1 MNKFKLFPLALAAI
15 AFSACTSEEV
25 AENNPTTGEGTTSYV
40 AVNINSVGTSGSR
53 ADGDYANGSANE
65 NKIKAVRFYFF
76 TANGDAY
83 KMTNGQSYVEKND
96 VTGTGKNDP
105 NVEKITDAMLVIE
118 GATKTAP
125 HSMIAVVN
133 PATIEEGVLKAKMTK
148 TEVEAAVA
156 GQNFNAQGADANGF
170 VMTSSV
176 YADAGKK
183 VWVADIAGHV
193 ATDKTTA
200 ERNPVDIYVE
210 RVAAKLT
217 STATVAKE
225 SGKFLV
231 GETTNGKNVY
241 AVIKGWGLAKE
252 TTDAYLIK
260 KIDATWTDN
269 DLGITQW
276 NHPAY
281 FRCYWETSRSEMSQ
295 GKSYNAY
302 TSQIGDVY
310 YTNPNTSANTNPQY
324 VATVELQYEDG
335 TKAEICKY
343 KGVEYLSEEAVK
355 KAILAENKDYK
366 KHTTTATGT
375 EITGLTVNDIH
386 FVVTGYQVKAQLKEG
401 VTVYKGEVEATNE
414 CNTNMGKSLAEIRK
428 EGRAYYYT
436 DVAHL
441 GTAKGI
447 VRNHYYQIDVNSIK
461 GFGTPV
467 YDPDS
472 EFVPVVPED
481 TQTYLA
487 ARINVIS
494 WKIVKQTVDLGK

>member
-25 AENNPTTGEGTTSYV
+25 AENNPTTGEGTRSYV
-40 AVNINSVGTSGSR
+40 AVNINNVGTSGSR
-53 ADGDYANGSANE
+53 ADAEYADGSANE
-65 NKIKAVRFYFF
+65 NKINAVRFYFF
-76 TANGDAY
+76 TENGDAY
-83 KMTNGQSYVEKND
+83 NMGTTNYVEKENP
-96 VTGTGKNDP
+96 TGDGKFTP

-125 HSMIAVVN
+125 HSMIAIVN
-133 PATIEEGVLKAKMTK
+133 PATIESGVLQAKMTK
-148 TEVEAAVA
+148 AQVEAAVA
-156 GQNFNAQGADANGF
+156 GQNFNAQGADAKDF
-170 VMTSSV
+170 VMSSSV
-176 YADAGKK
+176 YSDGTNK
-183 VWVADIAGHV
+183 VWVADITGHV

-231 GETTNGKNVY
+231 GETTNGKKVY

-252 TTDAYLIK
+252 TTDANLIK
-260 KIDATWTDN
+260 MIDATWTD
-269 DLGITQW
+269 DGLGFTQW

-281 FRCYWETSRSEMSQ
+281 FRCYWETSRSDMSQ

-310 YTNPNTSANTNPQY
+310 YTNPNTSANNKPQY

-386 FVVTGYQVKAQLKEG
+386 FVVTGYQVKAQLNEG
-401 VTVYKGEVEATNE
+401 VTVYKGDVEATAACNE
-414 CNTNMGKSLAEIRK
+414 NMGKSLAEIRSQ
-428 EGRAYYYT
+428 GRAYYFT

-447 VRNHYYQIDVNSIK
+447 VRNHYYQIDVNTIK

-467 YDPDS
+467 YDPTS
-472 EFVPVVPED
+472 EFIPVNPEE

-487 ARINVIS
+487 AKINVIS
-494 WKIVKQTVDLGK
+494 WRIVKQTVDLGK

>member
-1 MNKFKLFPLALAAI
+1 MRKFNLFPLALAAI

-25 AENNPTTGEGTTSYV
+25 AENNSSTGEGTTRYV

-65 NKIKAVRFYFF
+65 NKINAVRFYFF
-76 TANGDAY
+76 TENGEAY
-83 KMTNGQSYVEKND
+83 NMGTTNYVEKENP
-96 VTGTGKNDP
+96 TGEGKLTP

-118 GATKTAP
+118 GETKTAP
-125 HSMIAVVN
+125 HSMIAIVN
-133 PATIEEGVLKAKMTK
+133 PATIEEGVLRSKMTK

-176 YADAGKK
+176 YSNGTNK
-183 VWVADIAGHV
+183 VWVADITGHV

-252 TTDAYLIK
+252 TTDANLIK
-260 KIDATWTDN
+260 QIDATWTDN
-269 DLGITQW
+269 GLGITRW

-281 FRCYWETSRSEMSQ
+281 FRCYWETSSTNLGEN
-295 GKSYNAY
+295 KSYNDY
-302 TSQIGDVY
+302 KSQIGQVY
-310 YTNPNTSANTNPQY
+310 YTNPNTTDNNKPQY

-447 VRNHYYQIDVNSIK
+447 VRNHYYQIDVKTIT

-472 EFVPVVPED
+472 KFVPVVPED

-487 ARINVIS
+487 ARINVLS
-494 WKIVKQTVDLGK
+494 WRIVKQTVDLGK

>member
-53 ADGDYANGSANE
+53 ADGDYVNGSANE
-65 NKIKAVRFYFF
+65 NKINAVRFYFF
-76 TANGDAY
+76 TESGDAY
-83 KMTNGQSYVEKND
+83 NMGATNYVEKENP
-96 VTGTGKNDP
+96 TGDGKFTP

-118 GATKTAP
+118 GETKTAP
-125 HSMIAVVN
+125 HSMIAIVN
-133 PATIEEGVLKAKMTK
+133 PATIESGVLQAKMSK
-148 TEVEAAVA
+148 AEVEAAVA
-156 GQNFNAQGADANGF
+156 EQNFNAQGADAKDF
-170 VMTSSV
+170 VMSSSV
-176 YADAGKK
+176 YSDGTNK
-183 VWVADIAGHV
+183 VWVADITGHV

-231 GETTNGKNVY
+231 GETTNGKKVY

-252 TTDAYLIK
+252 TTDANLIK
-260 KIDATWTDN
+260 KIDATWTD
-269 DLGITQW
+269 DGLGFTQW

-281 FRCYWETSRSEMSQ
+281 FRCYWETSRSDMSQ

-310 YTNPNTSANTNPQY
+310 YTNPNTSANNKPQY

-366 KHTTTATGT
+366 KRTTTDAGT
-375 EITGLTVNDIH
+375 ETTGLTVNDIH
-386 FVVTGYQVKAQLKEG
+386 FVVTGYQVKAQLNEG
-401 VTVYKGEVEATNE
+401 VTVYKGEIEATAELNDKLA
-414 CNTNMGKSLAEIRK
+414 GSLAEIRSK
-428 EGRAYYYT
+428 GRAYYYT

-447 VRNHYYQIDVNSIK
+447 VRNHYYQIEVNSIK

-472 EFVPVVPED
+472 EFVPVTPED

-487 ARINVIS
+487 ARINVLS
-494 WKIVKQTVDLGK
+494 WRIVKQTVDLGK

>member
-53 ADGDYANGSANE
+53 ADAEYADGSANE
-65 NKIKAVRFYFF
+65 NKINAVRFYFF
-76 TANGDAY
+76 TENGDAY
-83 KMTNGQSYVEKND
+83 NMGQTNYVEKENP
-96 VTGTGKNDP
+96 TGDGKLTP

-118 GATKTAP
+118 GQTRTAP
-125 HSMIAVVN
+125 HSMIAIVN
-133 PATIEEGVLKAKMTK
+133 PATIGGHVLKAKMSK
-148 TEVEAAVA
+148 TEVEAAIA
-156 GQNFNAQGADANGF
+156 EQNFNAQGADAKDF
-170 VMTSSV
+170 VMSSSV
-176 YADAGKK
+176 YSDGTNK
-183 VWVADIAGHV
+183 VWVADITGHV
-193 ATDKTTA
+193 SDDATA
-200 ERNPVDIYVE
+200 AQRNPVDIYVE

-217 STATVAKE
+217 STATGAKE
-225 SGKFLV
+225 DGRFLV
-231 GETTNGKNVY
+231 GETTSGKSVY

-252 TTDAYLIK
+252 TTEAYLIK
-260 KIDATWTDN
+260 NIDATWTDDN
-269 DLGITQW
+269 LGFTQW

-281 FRCYWETSRSEMSQ
+281 FRCYWETSTTEMGQ
-295 GKSYNAY
+295 GKSYNDY
-302 TSQIGDVY
+302 TTQIGEVY
-310 YTNPNTSANTNPQY
+310 YTNPNTTANTNPQY

-366 KHTTTATGT
+366 IRIQDQQSTT
-375 EITGLTVNDIH
+375 IRDLTVNDIH
-386 FVVTGYQVKAQLKEG
+386 FVVDGYKVKAQLKDNIA
-401 VTVYKGEVEATNE
+401 VYKGDDEATTE
-414 CNTNMGKSLAEIRK
+414 CNENMGKSLAEIRS
-428 EGRAYYYT
+428 EGRAYYFI

-467 YDPDS
+467 YDPTS
-472 EFVPVVPED
+472 EFIPVNPDE

-487 ARINVIS
+487 AKINVLS
-494 WKIVKQTVDLGK
+494 WRIVKQTVDLGK

>member
-1 MNKFKLFPLALAAI
+1 MRKFNLFPLALAAI

-25 AENNPTTGEGTTSYV
+25 AENNPSTGEGTTSYV

-53 ADGDYANGSANE
+53 ADGDYADGSANE
-65 NKIKAVRFYFF
+65 NKINAVRFYFF
-76 TANGDAY
+76 TENGDAY
-83 KMTNGQSYVEKND
+83 NMGTTNYVEKENP
-96 VTGTGKNDP
+96 TGEGKLTP

-118 GATKTAP
+118 GETKTAP

-133 PATIEEGVLKAKMTK
+133 PATIKEGVLQAKMTK
-148 TEVEAAVA
+148 AQVEAAVA
-156 GQNFNAQGADANGF
+156 GQNFNAQGADAKDF
-170 VMTSSV
+170 VMSSSV
-176 YADAGKK
+176 YSDGTNK
-183 VWVADIAGHV
+183 VWVADITGHV
-193 ATDKTTA
+193 ATDQNTA
-200 ERNPVDIYVE
+200 MQNPVDIYVE

-217 STATVAKE
+217 STATGADQ
-225 SGKFLV
+225 SDKFLV
-231 GETTNGKNVY
+231 GETTNGKKVY

-252 TTDAYLIK
+252 TTDANLIK

-269 DLGITQW
+269 DLGITMW

-281 FRCYWETSRSEMSQ
+281 FRCYWETSSTNLGEN
-295 GKSYNAY
+295 KSYNDY
-302 TSQIGDVY
+302 KSQIGQVY
-310 YTNPNTSANTNPQY
+310 YTNPNTNNKPQY

-366 KHTTTATGT
+366 KRTTSANGT
-375 EITGLTVNDIH
+375 EITGLTVDDSH
-386 FVVTGYQVKAQLKEG
+386 FIVTGYQVKAQLNEG

-467 YDPDS
+467 YDPNS

-487 ARINVIS
+487 ARINVLS
-494 WKIVKQTVDLGK
+494 WRIVKQTVNLGK

>member
-1 MNKFKLFPLALAAI
+1 MNKFKLFPLALAAF

-53 ADGDYANGSANE
+53 ADGDYADGSDNE
-65 NKIKAVRFYFF
+65 NKINAVRFYFF
-76 TANGDAY
+76 TENGDAY
-83 KMTNGQSYVEKND
+83 NMTNGQSYVEKND
-96 VTGTGKNDP
+96 VTSTTKNDP

-118 GATKTAP
+118 GETKTAP
-125 HSMIAVVN
+125 HSMIAIVN
-133 PATIEEGVLKAKMTK
+133 PATIEAGVLRAKMTK
-148 TEVEAAVA
+148 AQVEAAVA
-156 GQNFNAQGADANGF
+156 EQNFKAQGADAKDF
-170 VMTSSV
+170 VMSSSV
-176 YADAGKK
+176 YSDGTSK
-183 VWVADIAGHV
+183 VWVADITGHV
-193 ATDKTTA
+193 ATDQNTA
-200 ERNPVDIYVE
+200 MQNPVDIYVE

-217 STATVAKE
+217 STATGAQE
-225 SGKFLV
+225 GKYEV
-231 GETTNGKNVY
+231 GATTNGTPVY
-241 AVIKGWGLAKE
+241 AVIKGWGIAKE
-252 TTDAYLIK
+252 TTDANLIK
-260 KIDATWTDN
+260 KIDATWNDA
-269 DLGITQW
+269 DLGFQW

-281 FRCYWETSRSEMSQ
+281 FRSYWEDSRTEL
-295 GKSYNAY
+295 GENKSYNDY
-302 TSQIGDVY
+302 KSHIGQVY
-310 YTNPNTSANTNPQY
+310 YTNPNTTANNKPQY

-366 KHTTTATGT
+366 KHTTTVPGT
-375 EITGLTVNDIH
+375 EITGLTVDDIH

-401 VTVYKGEVEATNE
+401 VTVYKDDVEATAKCNE
-414 CNTNMGKSLAEIRK
+414 DMGKSLAEIRK

-447 VRNHYYQIDVNSIK
+447 VRNHFYQIDVNSIK

-487 ARINVIS
+487 ARINVLS
-494 WKIVKQTVDLGK
+494 WRIVKQTVNLGK

>member
-25 AENNPTTGEGTTSYV
+25 AENNPTTGEGTRSYV
-40 AVNINSVGTSGSR
+40 AVNINSVGTGGSR
-53 ADGDYANGSANE
+53 ADAEYADGSANE
-65 NKIKAVRFYFF
+65 NKINAVRFYFF
-76 TANGDAY
+76 TESGDAY
-83 KMTNGQSYVEKND
+83 NMGATNYVEKENP
-96 VTGTGKNDP
+96 TGDGKLTP

-118 GATKTAP
+118 GETKTAP
-125 HSMIAVVN
+125 HSMIAIVN
-133 PATIEEGVLKAKMTK
+133 PATIESGVLQAKMTK
-148 TEVEAAVA
+148 AEVEAAVA
-156 GQNFNAQGADANGF
+156 GQNFYRQGADANSF
-170 VMTSSV
+170 VMSSSV
-176 YADAGKK
+176 YSDGTNK
-183 VWVADIAGHV
+183 VWVADITGHV
-193 ATDKTTA
+193 ATDQATA
-200 ERNPVDIYVE
+200 TSNPVDIYVE

-217 STATVAKE
+217 STATGAGQ

-231 GETTNGKNVY
+231 GETTNGKKVY

-252 TTDAYLIK
+252 TTDANLIK
-260 KIDATWTDN
+260 KIDATWTD
-269 DLGITQW
+269 DGLGFTQW

-281 FRCYWETSRSEMSQ
+281 FRCYWETSRSNMGE

-310 YTNPNTSANTNPQY
+310 YTNPNTTANPKPQY

-366 KHTTTATGT
+366 KKTVTDAGT
-375 EITGLTVNDIH
+375 ETTGLTVQDIH
-386 FVVTGYQVKAQLKEG
+386 FVVDGYRVKAQLNEG
-401 VTVYKGEVEATNE
+401 VTVYKGDVDATTELNDKLA
-414 CNTNMGKSLAEIRK
+414 GSLAEIRSK
-428 EGRAYYYT
+428 GRAYYYT

-447 VRNHYYQIDVNSIK
+447 VRNHYYQIEVNSIK

-487 ARINVIS
+487 ARINVLS
-494 WKIVKQTVDLGK
+494 WRIVKQTVDLGK

>member
-1 MNKFKLFPLALAAI
+1 MRKFNLFPLALAAI

-25 AENNPTTGEGTTSYV
+25 SENNPSTGEGTTSYV
-40 AVNINSVGTSGSR
+40 AVNITSVGTSGSR
-53 ADGDYANGSANE
+53 ADGDYADGSANE
-65 NKIKAVRFYFF
+65 NKINAVRFYFF
-76 TANGDAY
+76 TENGDAY
-83 KMTNGQSYVEKND
+83 NMTNGQSYVEKNN
-96 VTGTGKNDP
+96 VTSTTKNDP

-118 GATKTAP
+118 GETKTAP

-133 PATIEEGVLKAKMTK
+133 PATIKEGVLQAKMTK
-148 TEVEAAVA
+148 AQVEAAVA
-156 GQNFNAQGADANGF
+156 GQNFNAQGADAKDF
-170 VMTSSV
+170 VMSSSV
-176 YADAGKK
+176 YSDGTNK
-183 VWVADIAGHV
+183 VWVTDITGHV

-217 STATVAKE
+217 STATGA
-225 SGKFLV
+225 GQNNKFLV

-252 TTDAYLIK
+252 TTDANLIK
-260 KIDATWTDN
+260 QIDATWTDN
-269 DLGITQW
+269 GLGITMW

-281 FRCYWETSRSEMSQ
+281 FRCYWEISSTNLGEN
-295 GKSYNAY
+295 KSYNDY
-302 TSQIGDVY
+302 KSQIGQVY
-310 YTNPNTSANTNPQY
+310 YTNPNTTDNNKPQY

-366 KHTTTATGT
+366 KHTTTANGT

-386 FVVTGYQVKAQLKEG
+386 FVVTGYQVKAQLNEG

-447 VRNHYYQIDVNSIK
+447 VRNHFYQIDVNSIK

-472 EFVPVVPED
+472 KFVPVVPED

-487 ARINVIS
+487 ARINVLS
-494 WKIVKQTVDLGK
+494 WRIVKQTVDLGK

>member
-25 AENNPTTGEGTTSYV
+25 AENNPTTGEGTRSYV
-40 AVNINSVGTSGSR
+40 AVNINNVGTSGSR
-53 ADGDYANGSANE
+53 ADAEYADGSANE
-65 NKIKAVRFYFF
+65 NKINAVRFYFF
-76 TANGDAY
+76 TESGDAY
-83 KMTNGQSYVEKND
+83 NMGATNYVEKENP
-96 VTGTGKNDP
+96 TGDGKFTP

-125 HSMIAVVN
+125 HSMIAIVN
-133 PATIEEGVLKAKMTK
+133 PATIESGVLQAKMTK
-148 TEVEAAVA
+148 AQVEAAVA
-156 GQNFNAQGADANGF
+156 EQNFNAQGADAKDF
-170 VMTSSV
+170 VMSSSV
-176 YADAGKK
+176 YSDGTNK
-183 VWVADIAGHV
+183 VWVADITGHV

-217 STATVAKE
+217 STATGAGQ
-225 SGKFLV
+225 SGKYLV
-231 GETTNGKNVY
+231 GETTNGKKVY

-252 TTDAYLIK
+252 TTDANLIK
-260 KIDATWTDN
+260 EIDATWTDDN
-269 DLGITQW
+269 LGFTQW

-281 FRCYWETSRSEMSQ
+281 FRCYWETSRGEMGR

-302 TSQIGDVY
+302 TTQIGEVC
-310 YTNPNTSANTNPQY
+310 YTNPNTTANAKPQY
-324 VATVELQYEDG
+324 VATVELQYENG

-343 KGVEYLSEEAVK
+343 KGVEYLSEDAVK

-366 KHTTTATGT
+366 KKTVTTAGT
-375 EITGLTVNDIH
+375 ETTGLTVNDIH
-386 FVVTGYQVKAQLKEG
+386 FVVTGYQVKAQLNEG
-401 VTVYKGEVEATNE
+401 VTVYKDDVDATAELNDKLA
-414 CNTNMGKSLAEIRK
+414 GSLAEIRS

-436 DVAHL
+436 DVKHL
-441 GTAKGI
+441 GSAMGI
-447 VRNHYYQIDVNSIK
+447 VRNHFYQIDVNTIK

-467 YDPDS
+467 YDPNS
-472 EFVPVVPED
+472 EFVPVTPED

-494 WKIVKQTVDLGK
+494 WRIVKQTVDLGK

>member
-1 MNKFKLFPLALAAI
+1 MRKFNLFPLALAAI

-25 AENNPTTGEGTTSYV
+25 AENNPSTGEGTTSYV

-53 ADGDYANGSANE
+53 ADGDYADGLANE
-65 NKIKAVRFYFF
+65 NNINAVRFYFF
-76 TANGDAY
+76 TEKGEAY
-83 KMTNGQSYVEKND
+83 NMGTTNYVEKENP
-96 VTGTGKNDP
+96 TGEGKHTP

-118 GATKTAP
+118 GETKTAP
-125 HSMIAVVN
+125 HSMIAIVN
-133 PATIEEGVLKAKMTK
+133 PATIESGVLKAKMTK

-156 GQNFNAQGADANGF
+156 GQNFNAQGADAKDF
-170 VMTSSV
+170 VMSSSV
-176 YADAGKK
+176 YSDGTNK
-183 VWVADIAGHV
+183 VWVADITGHV
-193 ATDKTTA
+193 ATDQNTA

-217 STATVAKE
+217 STATGAGQ
-225 SGKFLV
+225 SNKFLV

-252 TTDAYLIK
+252 TTDANLIK

-269 DLGITQW
+269 GLGITMW

-281 FRCYWETSRSEMSQ
+281 FRCYWETSSTNLGEN
-295 GKSYNAY
+295 KSYNDY
-302 TSQIGDVY
+302 KSQIGQVY
-310 YTNPNTSANTNPQY
+310 YTNPNTTDNNKPQY
-324 VATVELQYEDG
+324 VATVELQYENG

-366 KHTTTATGT
+366 KHTTTTTGT

-386 FVVTGYQVKAQLKEG
+386 FVVTGYQVKAQLEEG
-401 VTVYKGEVEATNE
+401 VTVYKGDVNATAE
-414 CNTNMGKSLAEIRK
+414 CNENMGKSLAEIRK

-447 VRNHYYQIDVNSIK
+447 VRNHYYQIDVKTIT

-472 EFVPVVPED
+472 KFVPVVPED

-487 ARINVIS
+487 ARINVLS
-494 WKIVKQTVDLGK
+494 WRIVKQTVDLGK

>member
-53 ADGDYANGSANE
+53 ADGDYVNGSANE
-65 NKIKAVRFYFF
+65 NKINAVRFYFF
-76 TANGDAY
+76 TESGDAY
-83 KMTNGQSYVEKND
+83 NMGATNYVEKENP
-96 VTGTGKNDP
+96 TGDGKFTP

-125 HSMIAVVN
+125 HSMIAIVN
-133 PATIEEGVLKAKMTK
+133 PATIESGVLQAKMTK
-148 TEVEAAVA
+148 AEVEAAVA

-176 YADAGKK
+176 YSDGTNK
-183 VWVADIAGHV
+183 VWVADITGHV

-231 GETTNGKNVY
+231 GETTNGKKVY

-260 KIDATWTDN
+260 KIDATWTD
-269 DLGITQW
+269 DGLGFTQW

-281 FRCYWETSRSEMSQ
+281 FRCYWETSRGDMGE

-310 YTNPNTSANTNPQY
+310 YTNPNTTANTKPQY

-335 TKAEICKY
+335 TQAEICKY

-366 KHTTTATGT
+366 KKTVTDAGT
-375 EITGLTVNDIH
+375 ETTGLTVQDIH
-386 FVVTGYQVKAQLKEG
+386 FVVTGYQVKAQLNEG
-401 VTVYKGEVEATNE
+401 VTVYKGDVDATTELNDKLA
-414 CNTNMGKSLAEIRK
+414 GSLAEIRSK
-428 EGRAYYYT
+428 GRAYYYT

-447 VRNHYYQIDVNSIK
+447 VRNHYYQIEVNSIK

-487 ARINVIS
+487 ARINVLS
-494 WKIVKQTVDLGK
+494 WRIVKQTVDLGK

>member
-1 MNKFKLFPLALAAI
+1 MNKFKLFPLALAAF

-25 AENNPTTGEGTTSYV
+25 AENNPSTGEGTTSYV

-53 ADGDYANGSANE
+53 ADGDYADGSDNE
-65 NKIKAVRFYFF
+65 NKINAIRFYFF
-76 TANGDAY
+76 TAKGDAY
-83 KMTNGQSYVEKND
+83 KMKNGQSYVEKDN
-96 VTGTGKNDP
+96 VTGATKDNP

-118 GATKTAP
+118 GATATAP

-133 PATIEEGVLKAKMTK
+133 PGTLDAGVLKAAMTK
-148 TEVEAAVA
+148 DEVVAAVSM
-156 GQNFNAQGADANGF
+156 QNFINNGADAKDF
-170 VMTSSV
+170 VMSNSV
-176 YADAGKK
+176 YAEGNQP
-183 VWVADIAGHV
+183 VWVSDITGHV
-193 ATDKTTA
+193 ATESA
-200 ERNPVDIYVE
+200 AAMQNPVDIYVE

-217 STATVAKE
+217 STATGAQE
-225 SGKFLV
+225 GKYEV
-231 GETTNGKNVY
+231 GATTNGTPVY
-241 AVIKGWGLAKE
+241 AVIKGWGIAKE
-252 TTDAYLIK
+252 TTDANLIK
-260 KIDATWTDN
+260 KIDATWNDA
-269 DLGITQW
+269 DLGFQW

-281 FRCYWETSRSEMSQ
+281 FRSYWEDSRTEL
-295 GKSYNAY
+295 GENKSYNDY
-302 TSQIGDVY
+302 KSQIGQVY
-310 YTNPNTSANTNPQY
+310 YTNPNTTANNKPQY

-366 KHTTTATGT
+366 KHTTTAPGT
-375 EITGLTVNDIH
+375 EITGLTVDDIH
-386 FVVTGYQVKAQLKEG
+386 FVVTGYQVKAQLNEG
-401 VTVYKGEVEATNE
+401 VTVYKDDVEATAE
-414 CNTNMGKSLAEIRK
+414 CNENMGKSLAEIRK

-447 VRNHYYQIDVNSIK
+447 VRNHFYQIDVKTIT

-487 ARINVIS
+487 ARINVLS
-494 WKIVKQTVDLGK
+494 WRIVKQTVDLGK

>member
-1 MNKFKLFPLALAAI
+1 MRKFNLFPLALAAI

-25 AENNPTTGEGTTSYV
+25 AENNPSTGEGTTSYV

-53 ADGDYANGSANE
+53 ADSDYADGSDNE
-65 NKIKAVRFYFF
+65 NKINAVRFYFF
-76 TANGDAY
+76 TENGDAY
-83 KMTNGQSYVEKND
+83 KMKNGQSYVEKDN
-96 VTGTGKNDP
+96 VTGATKDNP

-118 GATKTAP
+118 GATATAP

-133 PATIEEGVLKAKMTK
+133 PGTLDAGVLKAAMTK
-148 TEVEAAVA
+148 DEVVAAVSM
-156 GQNFNAQGADANGF
+156 QNFINNGADAKNF
-170 VMTSSV
+170 VMSNSV
-176 YADAGKK
+176 YAEGNQP
-183 VWVADIAGHV
+183 VWVSDITGHV
-193 ATDKTTA
+193 ATESA
-200 ERNPVDIYVE
+200 AAMQNPVDIYVE

-217 STATVAKE
+217 STATGAQE
-225 SGKFLV
+225 GKYEV
-231 GETTNGKNVY
+231 GATTNGTPVY
-241 AVIKGWGLAKE
+241 AVIKGWGIAKE
-252 TTDAYLIK
+252 TTDANLIK

-269 DLGITQW
+269 GLGITMW

-310 YTNPNTSANTNPQY
+310 YTNPNTSDNNKPQY

-366 KHTTTATGT
+366 KHTTTATGI

-414 CNTNMGKSLAEIRK
+414 CNTKMGTSLAEIRK

-481 TQTYLA
+481 THTYLA
-487 ARINVIS
+487 ARINVLS
-494 WKIVKQTVDLGK
+494 WRIVKQTVNLGK

>member
-25 AENNPTTGEGTTSYV
+25 AENNPTTGEGTRSYV

-53 ADGDYANGSANE
+53 ADGDYADGSANE
-65 NKIKAVRFYFF
+65 NKINAVRFYFF
-76 TANGDAY
+76 TEDGGAY
-83 KMTNGQSYVEKND
+83 NMGQTNYVEKENP
-96 VTGTGKNDP
+96 TGDGKLTP

-118 GATKTAP
+118 GETKTAP
-125 HSMIAVVN
+125 HSMIAIVN
-133 PATIEEGVLKAKMTK
+133 PATIESGILQAKMTK
-148 TEVEAAVA
+148 AEVEAAVA
-156 GQNFNAQGADANGF
+156 GQNFYRQGADANSF
-170 VMTSSV
+170 VMSSSV
-176 YADAGKK
+176 YSDGTNK
-183 VWVADIAGHV
+183 VWVADITGHV

-231 GETTNGKNVY
+231 GETTNGKKVY

-252 TTDAYLIK
+252 TTDANLIK

-269 DLGITQW
+269 DLGITMW

-281 FRCYWETSRSEMSQ
+281 FRCYWETSRSDMSQ

-310 YTNPNTSANTNPQY
+310 YTNPNTSANKPQY

-366 KHTTTATGT
+366 KRTTTDTGT
-375 EITGLTVNDIH
+375 ETTGLTVNDIH
-386 FVVTGYQVKAQLKEG
+386 FVVDGYRVKAQLNEG
-401 VTVYKGEVEATNE
+401 VTVYKGDVDATAELNDKLA
-414 CNTNMGKSLAEIRK
+414 GSLAEIRS

-436 DVAHL
+436 DVKHL
-441 GTAKGI
+441 GSAMGI
-447 VRNHYYQIDVNSIK
+447 VRNHFYQIDVNTIK

-467 YDPDS
+467 YDPNS
-472 EFVPVVPED
+472 EFVPVTPED

-487 ARINVIS
+487 ARINVLS
-494 WKIVKQTVDLGK
+494 WRIVKQTVDLGK

>member
-1 MNKFKLFPLALAAI
+1 MLDLFKK
-15 AFSACTSEEV
+15 
-25 AENNPTTGEGTTSYV
+25 
-40 AVNINSVGTSGSR
+40 R
-53 ADGDYANGSANE
+53 AQDRQE
-65 NKIKAVRFYFF
+65 PETR
-76 TANGDAY
+76 
-83 KMTNGQSYVEKND
+83 
-96 VTGTGKNDP
+96 
-105 NVEKITDAMLVIE
+105 
-118 GATKTAP
+118 
-125 HSMIAVVN
+125 
-133 PATIEEGVLKAKMTK
+133 
-148 TEVEAAVA
+148 
-156 GQNFNAQGADANGF
+156 
-170 VMTSSV
+170 
-176 YADAGKK
+176 GKK
-183 VWVADIAGHV
+183 
-193 ATDKTTA
+193 
-200 ERNPVDIYVE
+200 
-210 RVAAKLT
+210 
-217 STATVAKE
+217 
-225 SGKFLV
+225 
-231 GETTNGKNVY
+231 VY

-252 TTDAYLIK
+252 TTDANLIK
-260 KIDATWTDN
+260 QIDATWTDN
-269 DLGITQW
+269 GLGITMW

-281 FRCYWETSRSEMSQ
+281 FRCYWETSSTNLGEN
-295 GKSYNAY
+295 KSYNDY
-302 TSQIGDVY
+302 KSQIGQVY
-310 YTNPNTSANTNPQY
+310 YTNPNTTATNKPQY

-366 KHTTTATGT
+366 KHTTTAPGT

-386 FVVTGYQVKAQLKEG
+386 FVVTGYQVKAQLNEG

-472 EFVPVVPED
+472 KFVPVVPED

-487 ARINVIS
+487 ARINVLS
-494 WKIVKQTVDLGK
+494 WRIVKQTVDLGK

>member
-1 MNKFKLFPLALAAI
+1 MRKFNLFPLALAAI

-25 AENNPTTGEGTTSYV
+25 AENNSSTGEGTTSYV

-53 ADGDYANGSANE
+53 AEGDYADGSANE
-65 NKIKAVRFYFF
+65 NKINAVRFYFF
-76 TANGDAY
+76 TEKGEAY
-83 KMTNGQSYVEKND
+83 KLGTTNYVEKENP
-96 VTGTGKNDP
+96 TGEGKHTP

-118 GATKTAP
+118 GETKTAP
-125 HSMIAVVN
+125 HSMIAIVN
-133 PATIEEGVLKAKMTK
+133 PATIESGVLKAKMTK

-156 GQNFNAQGADANGF
+156 GQNFNAQGADAKDF
-170 VMTSSV
+170 VMSSSV
-176 YADAGKK
+176 YSDGTNK
-183 VWVADIAGHV
+183 VWVADITGHV
-193 ATDKTTA
+193 ATDQNTA
-200 ERNPVDIYVE
+200 MQNPVDIYVE

-217 STATVAKE
+217 STATGAKE
-225 SGKFLV
+225 SGKFHV
-231 GETTNGKNVY
+231 GETTNGKKVY

-252 TTDAYLIK
+252 TTDANLIK
-260 KIDATWTDN
+260 QIDATWTDN
-269 DLGITQW
+269 GLGITMW

-281 FRCYWETSRSEMSQ
+281 FRCYWETSSTNLGEN
-295 GKSYNAY
+295 KSYNDY
-302 TSQIGDVY
+302 KSQIGQVY
-310 YTNPNTSANTNPQY
+310 YTNPNTTDNNKPQY

-375 EITGLTVNDIH
+375 DITGLTVNDIH

-472 EFVPVVPED
+472 KFVPVVPED

-487 ARINVIS
+487 ARINVLS
-494 WKIVKQTVDLGK
+494 WRIVKQTVDLGK

>member
-1 MNKFKLFPLALAAI
+1 MRKFNLFPLALAAI

-25 AENNPTTGEGTTSYV
+25 AENNPSTGEGTTSYV

-53 ADGDYANGSANE
+53 ADGDYADGSPNE
-65 NKIKAVRFYFF
+65 NKINAVRFYFF
-76 TANGDAY
+76 TENGDAY
-83 KMTNGQSYVEKND
+83 NMGTTNYVEKENP
-96 VTGTGKNDP
+96 TGEGKLTP

-118 GATKTAP
+118 GETKTAP

-133 PATIEEGVLKAKMTK
+133 PATIEEGVLRAKMTK
-148 TEVEAAVA
+148 AQVEAAVA
-156 GQNFNAQGADANGF
+156 GQNFNAQGADAKDF
-170 VMTSSV
+170 VMSSSV
-176 YADAGKK
+176 YSDGTNK
-183 VWVADIAGHV
+183 VWVTDITGHV
-193 ATDKTTA
+193 ATDQNTA
-200 ERNPVDIYVE
+200 MHNPVDIYVE

-217 STATVAKE
+217 STATGAGQ
-225 SGKFLV
+225 SDKFLV
-231 GETTNGKNVY
+231 GETTNGKKVY

-252 TTDAYLIK
+252 TTDANLIK
-260 KIDATWTDN
+260 QIDAAWTDN
-269 DLGITQW
+269 GLGITMW

-281 FRCYWETSRSEMSQ
+281 FRCYWETSSTNLGEN
-295 GKSYNAY
+295 KSYNDY
-302 TSQIGDVY
+302 KSQIGQVY
-310 YTNPNTSANTNPQY
+310 YTNPNTTANNKPQY

-366 KHTTTATGT
+366 KHTTTASGT
-375 EITGLTVNDIH
+375 EITGLTVQDIH

-472 EFVPVVPED
+472 KFVPVVPED

-487 ARINVIS
+487 ARINVLS
-494 WKIVKQTVDLGK
+494 WRIVKQTVDLGK

>member
-1 MNKFKLFPLALAAI
+1 MRKFNLFPLALAAI
-15 AFSACTSEEV
+15 AFSACTSEEIV
-25 AENNPTTGEGTTSYV
+25 ENNPTTGEGTTSYV

-53 ADGDYANGSANE
+53 ADAEYADGSANE
-65 NKIKAVRFYFF
+65 NKINAVRFYFF
-76 TANGDAY
+76 TENGDAY
-83 KMTNGQSYVEKND
+83 NMGQTNYVEKENP
-96 VTGTGKNDP
+96 TGDGKLTP

-118 GATKTAP
+118 GETKTAP
-125 HSMIAVVN
+125 HSMIAIVN
-133 PATIEEGVLKAKMTK
+133 PATIESGVLQAKMTK
-148 TEVEAAVA
+148 AQVEAAVA
-156 GQNFNAQGADANGF
+156 GQNFYRQGADANSF
-170 VMTSSV
+170 VMSSSV
-176 YADAGKK
+176 YSDGTNK
-183 VWVADIAGHV
+183 VWVADITGHV
-193 ATDKTTA
+193 ATDQATA
-200 ERNPVDIYVE
+200 TSNPVDIYVE

-217 STATVAKE
+217 STATGAGE
-225 SGKFLV
+225 GGKYLV

-252 TTDAYLIK
+252 TTNANLIK

-269 DLGITQW
+269 DLGITMW

-281 FRCYWETSRSEMSQ
+281 FRCYWETSRSDMSQ

-310 YTNPNTSANTNPQY
+310 YTNPNTSANNKPQY

-366 KHTTTATGT
+366 KRTTTDAGT
-375 EITGLTVNDIH
+375 ETTGLTVNDIH
-386 FVVTGYQVKAQLKEG
+386 FVVDGYRVKAQLNEG
-401 VTVYKGEVEATNE
+401 VTVYKGDIDATAELNDKLA
-414 CNTNMGKSLAEIRK
+414 GSLAEIRS

-436 DVAHL
+436 DVKHL
-441 GTAKGI
+441 GSAMGI
-447 VRNHYYQIDVNSIK
+447 VRNHFYQIDVNTIK

-472 EFVPVVPED
+472 EFVPVTPED

-487 ARINVIS
+487 ARINVLS
-494 WKIVKQTVDLGK
+494 WRIVKQTVDLGK

>member
-25 AENNPTTGEGTTSYV
+25 AENNPTTGEGTRSYV

-53 ADGDYANGSANE
+53 ADGDYADGSANE
-65 NKIKAVRFYFF
+65 NKINAVRFYFF
-76 TANGDAY
+76 TEDGGAY
-83 KMTNGQSYVEKND
+83 NMGQTNYVEKENP
-96 VTGTGKNDP
+96 TGDGKLTP

-118 GATKTAP
+118 GETKTAP
-125 HSMIAVVN
+125 HSMIAIVN
-133 PATIEEGVLKAKMTK
+133 PATIESGVLQAKMTK
-148 TEVEAAVA
+148 AQVEAAVA
-156 GQNFNAQGADANGF
+156 GRNFYRQGADANSF
-170 VMTSSV
+170 VMSSSV
-176 YADAGKK
+176 YSDGTNK
-183 VWVADIAGHV
+183 VWVADITGHV

-231 GETTNGKNVY
+231 GETTNGKKVY

-252 TTDAYLIK
+252 TTDANLIK

-269 DLGITQW
+269 DLGITMW

-281 FRCYWETSRSEMSQ
+281 FRCYWETSRSDMSQ

-310 YTNPNTSANTNPQY
+310 YTNPNTSANKPQY

-366 KHTTTATGT
+366 KRTTTDAGT
-375 EITGLTVNDIH
+375 ETTGLTVNDIH
-386 FVVTGYQVKAQLKEG
+386 FVVDGYRVKAQLNEG
-401 VTVYKGEVEATNE
+401 VTVYKGEIEATAELNDKLA
-414 CNTNMGKSLAEIRK
+414 GSLAEIRK

-436 DVAHL
+436 DVKHL
-441 GTAKGI
+441 GSAMGI
-447 VRNHYYQIDVNSIK
+447 VRNHFYQIEVNSIK

-487 ARINVIS
+487 ARINVLS
-494 WKIVKQTVDLGK
+494 WRIVKQTVNLGK

>member
-1 MNKFKLFPLALAAI
+1 MRKFNLFPLALAAI

-53 ADGDYANGSANE
+53 AEGDYADGSANE
-65 NKIKAVRFYFF
+65 NKINAVRFYFF
-76 TANGDAY
+76 TENGDAY
-83 KMTNGQSYVEKND
+83 NMGTTNYVEKENP
-96 VTGTGKNDP
+96 TGEGKLTP

-118 GATKTAP
+118 GETKTAP
-125 HSMIAVVN
+125 HSMIAIVN
-133 PATIEEGVLKAKMTK
+133 PATIESGVLKAKMTK

-156 GQNFNAQGADANGF
+156 GQNFNAQGADAKDF
-170 VMTSSV
+170 VMSSSV
-176 YADAGKK
+176 YSDGTNK
-183 VWVADIAGHV
+183 VWVADITGHV
-193 ATDKTTA
+193 ATDQNTA
-200 ERNPVDIYVE
+200 MQNPVDIYVE

-217 STATVAKE
+217 STATGAGQ
-225 SGKFLV
+225 SNKFLV

-252 TTDAYLIK
+252 TTDANLIK
-260 KIDATWTDN
+260 QIDATWTDN
-269 DLGITQW
+269 GLGITMW

-281 FRCYWETSRSEMSQ
+281 FRCYWEISSTNLGEN
-295 GKSYNAY
+295 KSYNDY
-302 TSQIGDVY
+302 KSQIGQVY
-310 YTNPNTSANTNPQY
+310 YTNPNTTDNNKPQY

-375 EITGLTVNDIH
+375 EITGLTVDDIH

-401 VTVYKGEVEATNE
+401 VTVYNGEDEATNE

-447 VRNHYYQIDVNSIK
+447 VRNHFYQIDVNSIK

-472 EFVPVVPED
+472 KFVPVVPED

-487 ARINVIS
+487 ARINVLS
-494 WKIVKQTVDLGK
+494 WRIVKQTVDLGK

>member
-1 MNKFKLFPLALAAI
+1 MRKFNLFPLALAAI

-25 AENNPTTGEGTTSYV
+25 AENNPSTGEGTTSYV

-53 ADGDYANGSANE
+53 ADGDYADGSANE
-65 NKIKAVRFYFF
+65 NKINAVRFYFF
-76 TANGDAY
+76 TENGDAY
-83 KMTNGQSYVEKND
+83 NMGTTNYVEKESP
-96 VTGTGKNDP
+96 TGEGKLTP

-118 GATKTAP
+118 GETKTAP
-125 HSMIAVVN
+125 HSMIAIVN
-133 PATIEEGVLKAKMTK
+133 PATIKEGVLQAKMIK
-148 TEVEAAVA
+148 AQVEAAVA
-156 GQNFNAQGADANGF
+156 EQNFNAQGADAKDF
-170 VMTSSV
+170 VMSSSV
-176 YADAGKK
+176 YSDGTNK
-183 VWVADIAGHV
+183 VWVADITGHV

-217 STATVAKE
+217 STATGAGQ
-225 SGKFLV
+225 SNKFLV

-252 TTDAYLIK
+252 TTDANLIK
-260 KIDATWTDN
+260 QIDATWTDN
-269 DLGITQW
+269 GLGITMW

-281 FRCYWETSRSEMSQ
+281 FRCYWETSSTNLGEN
-295 GKSYNAY
+295 KSYNDY
-302 TSQIGDVY
+302 KSQIGQVY
-310 YTNPNTSANTNPQY
+310 YTNPNTTANNKPQY

-355 KAILAENKDYK
+355 NAILAENKDYK

-375 EITGLTVNDIH
+375 DITGLTVDDIH

-401 VTVYKGEVEATNE
+401 VTVYKDEVEATNE

-487 ARINVIS
+487 ASINVLS
-494 WKIVKQTVDLGK
+494 WRIVKQTVDLGK

>member
-53 ADGDYANGSANE
+53 ADGDYANGLANE
-65 NKIKAVRFYFF
+65 NKINAVRFYFF
-76 TANGDAY
+76 TETGEAY
-83 KMTNGQSYVEKND
+83 NMGTTNYVEKENP
-96 VTGTGKNDP
+96 TGEGKLTP

-133 PATIEEGVLKAKMTK
+133 PATIEEGVLRAKMTK
-148 TEVEAAVA
+148 AQVEEAVA

-176 YADAGKK
+176 YSNGTNK
-183 VWVADIAGHV
+183 VWVADITGHV
-193 ATDKTTA
+193 ATDQTTA
-200 ERNPVDIYVE
+200 MNNPVDIYVE

-217 STATVAKE
+217 STATGAGQ
-225 SGKFLV
+225 SNKFLV

-269 DLGITQW
+269 DLGITMW

-310 YTNPNTSANTNPQY
+310 YTNPNTTANTNPQY

-335 TKAEICKY
+335 KQAEICKY

-366 KHTTTATGT
+366 KRTTTDAGT
-375 EITGLTVNDIH
+375 ETTGLTVNDIH
-386 FVVTGYQVKAQLKEG
+386 FVVDGYRVKAQLNEG
-401 VTVYKGEVEATNE
+401 VTVYKGEVDATTELNDKLA
-414 CNTNMGKSLAEIRK
+414 GSLAEIRSK
-428 EGRAYYYT
+428 GRAYYYT

-447 VRNHYYQIDVNSIK
+447 VRNHFYQIDVNTIK

-472 EFVPVVPED
+472 EFVPVTPED

-487 ARINVIS
+487 ARINVLS
-494 WKIVKQTVDLGK
+494 WRIVKQTVDLGK

>member
-53 ADGDYANGSANE
+53 ADGDYVNGSANE
-65 NKIKAVRFYFF
+65 NKINAVRFYFF
-76 TANGDAY
+76 TESGDAY
-83 KMTNGQSYVEKND
+83 NMGQTNYVEKENP
-96 VTGTGKNDP
+96 TGDGKHTP

-125 HSMIAVVN
+125 HSMIAIVN
-133 PATIEEGVLKAKMTK
+133 PATIESGVLQAKMTK
-148 TEVEAAVA
+148 AQVEAAVA
-156 GQNFNAQGADANGF
+156 GQNFNAQGADAKDF
-170 VMTSSV
+170 VMSSSV
-176 YADAGKK
+176 YSDGTNK
-183 VWVADIAGHV
+183 VWVADITGHV

-225 SGKFLV
+225 SGKFPV
-231 GETTNGKNVY
+231 GETTNGKKVY

-252 TTDAYLIK
+252 TTNANLIK
-260 KIDATWTDN
+260 KIDATWTDDN
-269 DLGITQW
+269 LGFTQW

-281 FRCYWETSRSEMSQ
+281 FRCYWETSTSNMSQ

-310 YTNPNTSANTNPQY
+310 YTNPNTTTNAKPQY

-335 TKAEICKY
+335 KQAEICKY

-366 KHTTTATGT
+366 KKTVTDAGT
-375 EITGLTVNDIH
+375 ETTGLTVNDIH
-386 FVVTGYQVKAQLKEG
+386 FVVDGYRVKAQLNEG
-401 VTVYKGEVEATNE
+401 VTVYKGEVDATTELNDKLA
-414 CNTNMGKSLAEIRK
+414 GSLAEIRSK
-428 EGRAYYYT
+428 GRAYYYT

-447 VRNHYYQIDVNSIK
+447 VRNHYYQIEVNSIK

-472 EFVPVVPED
+472 EFVPVTPED

-487 ARINVIS
+487 ARINVLS
-494 WKIVKQTVDLGK
+494 WRIVKQAVDLGK

>member
-1 MNKFKLFPLALAAI
+1 MRKFNLFPLALAAI

-25 AENNPTTGEGTTSYV
+25 AENNPSTGEGTTSYV

-53 ADGDYANGSANE
+53 ADGDYADGSANE
-65 NKIKAVRFYFF
+65 NKINAVRFYFF
-76 TANGDAY
+76 TENGDAY
-83 KMTNGQSYVEKND
+83 NMGTTNYVEKENP
-96 VTGTGKNDP
+96 TGEGKLTP

-118 GATKTAP
+118 GETKTAP

-133 PATIEEGVLKAKMTK
+133 PATIKEGVLQAKMTK
-148 TEVEAAVA
+148 AQVEAAVA
-156 GQNFNAQGADANGF
+156 EQNFNAQGADAKDF
-170 VMTSSV
+170 VMSSSV
-176 YADAGKK
+176 YSDGTNK
-183 VWVADIAGHV
+183 VWVTDITGHV
-193 ATDKTTA
+193 ATDQNTA
-200 ERNPVDIYVE
+200 MQNPVDIYVE

-217 STATVAKE
+217 STATGAGQ

-231 GETTNGKNVY
+231 GETTNGKKVY

-252 TTDAYLIK
+252 TTDANLIK
-260 KIDATWTDN
+260 QIDATWTDN
-269 DLGITQW
+269 GLGITMW

-281 FRCYWETSRSEMSQ
+281 FRCYWEASSTNLGEN
-295 GKSYNAY
+295 KSYNDY
-302 TSQIGDVY
+302 KSQIGQVY
-310 YTNPNTSANTNPQY
+310 YTNPNTTANNKPQY

-366 KHTTTATGT
+366 KHTTTASGT
-375 EITGLTVNDIH
+375 EITGLTVQDIH

-472 EFVPVVPED
+472 KFVPVVPEN

-487 ARINVIS
+487 ARINVLS
-494 WKIVKQTVDLGK
+494 WRIVKQTVDLGK

>member
-1 MNKFKLFPLALAAI
+1 MNKFKLFPLALAAF

-53 ADGDYANGSANE
+53 ADGDYADGSDNE
-65 NKIKAVRFYFF
+65 NKINAVRFYFF
-76 TANGDAY
+76 TENGEAY
-83 KMTNGQSYVEKND
+83 NMGTTNYVEKENP
-96 VTGTGKNDP
+96 TGEGKLTP
-105 NVEKITDAMLVIE
+105 NVEKITEAMLVIE
-118 GATKTAP
+118 GETKTAP

-133 PATIEEGVLKAKMTK
+133 PATIEEGVLRAKMTK
-148 TEVEAAVA
+148 AQVEAAVA
-156 GQNFNAQGADANGF
+156 GQNFNAQGADAKDF
-170 VMTSSV
+170 VMSSSV
-176 YADAGKK
+176 YSDGTNK
-183 VWVADIAGHV
+183 VWVADITGHV
-193 ATDKTTA
+193 AKDQTTA
-200 ERNPVDIYVE
+200 MNNPVDIYVE

-217 STATVAKE
+217 STATGAGQ
-225 SGKFLV
+225 SDKFLV
-231 GETTNGKNVY
+231 GETTNGRKVY

-281 FRCYWETSRSEMSQ
+281 FRCYWETSSTNLGEN
-295 GKSYNAY
+295 KSYNDY
-302 TSQIGDVY
+302 KSQIGQVY
-310 YTNPNTSANTNPQY
+310 YTNPNTTANNKPQY

-343 KGVEYLSEEAVK
+343 NGVEYLSEEAVK

-472 EFVPVVPED
+472 KFVPVVPED

-487 ARINVIS
+487 ARINVLS
-494 WKIVKQTVDLGK
+494 WRIVKQTVDLGK

>member
-1 MNKFKLFPLALAAI
+1 MRKFNLFPLALAAI

-25 AENNPTTGEGTTSYV
+25 AENNSSTGEGTTRYV

-65 NKIKAVRFYFF
+65 NKINAVRFYFF
-76 TANGDAY
+76 TENGEAY
-83 KMTNGQSYVEKND
+83 NMGTTNYVEKENP
-96 VTGTGKNDP
+96 TGEGKLTP

-118 GATKTAP
+118 GETKTAP
-125 HSMIAVVN
+125 HSMIAIVN
-133 PATIEEGVLKAKMTK
+133 PATIEEGVLRAKMTK

-176 YADAGKK
+176 YSNGTNK
-183 VWVADIAGHV
+183 VWVADITGHV

-252 TTDAYLIK
+252 TTDANLIK
-260 KIDATWTDN
+260 QIDATWTDN
-269 DLGITQW
+269 GLGITMW

-281 FRCYWETSRSEMSQ
+281 FRCYWEISSTNLGEN
-295 GKSYNAY
+295 KSYNDY
-302 TSQIGDVY
+302 KSQIGQVY
-310 YTNPNTSANTNPQY
+310 YTNPNTTDNNKPQY

-487 ARINVIS
+487 ARINVLS
-494 WKIVKQTVDLGK
+494 WRIVKQTVDLGK

>member
-53 ADGDYANGSANE
+53 ADGDYADGSANE
-65 NKIKAVRFYFF
+65 NKINAVRFYFF
-76 TANGDAY
+76 TESGDAY
-83 KMTNGQSYVEKND
+83 NMGATNYVEKENP
-96 VTGTGKNDP
+96 TGDGKFTP

-125 HSMIAVVN
+125 HSMIAIVN
-133 PATIEEGVLKAKMTK
+133 PATIESGVLQAKMTK
-148 TEVEAAVA
+148 AQVEAAVA
-156 GQNFNAQGADANGF
+156 EQNFNAQGADAKDF
-170 VMTSSV
+170 VMSSSV
-176 YADAGKK
+176 YSDGTNK
-183 VWVADIAGHV
+183 VWVADITGHV

-217 STATVAKE
+217 STATGAGQ
-225 SGKFLV
+225 SGKYLV

-252 TTDAYLIK
+252 TTDANLIK
-260 KIDATWTDN
+260 KIDATWTD
-269 DLGITQW
+269 DGLGFTQW

-281 FRCYWETSRSEMSQ
+281 FRCYWETSRGDMGE

-310 YTNPNTSANTNPQY
+310 YTNPNTTANTKPQY

-335 TKAEICKY
+335 TQAEICKY

-366 KHTTTATGT
+366 KKTVTDAGT
-375 EITGLTVNDIH
+375 ETTGLTVQDIH
-386 FVVTGYQVKAQLKEG
+386 FVVDGYRVKAQLNEG
-401 VTVYKGEVEATNE
+401 VTVYKGDVDATTELNDKLA
-414 CNTNMGKSLAEIRK
+414 GSLAEIRSK
-428 EGRAYYYT
+428 GRAYYYT

-447 VRNHYYQIDVNSIK
+447 VRNHFYQIDVNTIK

-472 EFVPVVPED
+472 EFVPVTPED

-487 ARINVIS
+487 ARINVLS
-494 WKIVKQTVDLGK
+494 WRIVKQTVDLGK

>member
-53 ADGDYANGSANE
+53 ADGDYVNGSANE
-65 NKIKAVRFYFF
+65 NKINAVRFYFF
-76 TANGDAY
+76 TESGDAY
-83 KMTNGQSYVEKND
+83 NMGATNYVEKENP
-96 VTGTGKNDP
+96 TGDGKFTP

-125 HSMIAVVN
+125 HSMIAIVN
-133 PATIEEGVLKAKMTK
+133 PATIESGVLQAKMTK
-148 TEVEAAVA
+148 AQVEAAVA
-156 GQNFNAQGADANGF
+156 GQNFNAQGADAKDF
-170 VMTSSV
+170 VMSSSV
-176 YADAGKK
+176 YSDGTNK
-183 VWVADIAGHV
+183 VWVADITGHV

-217 STATVAKE
+217 STATGAGE
-225 SGKFLV
+225 GGKYLV

-252 TTDAYLIK
+252 TTDANLIK

-269 DLGITQW
+269 DLGITMW

-281 FRCYWETSRSEMSQ
+281 FRCYWETSRSDMSQ

-310 YTNPNTSANTNPQY
+310 YTNPNTTPNAKPQY

-343 KGVEYLSEEAVK
+343 KGVEYLSEE
-355 KAILAENKDYK
+355 AENKDYK

-386 FVVTGYQVKAQLKEG
+386 FVVTGYKVKAQLNEG
-401 VTVYKGEVEATNE
+401 VTVYEGEVEATNE
-414 CNTNMGKSLAEIRK
+414 CNENMGKSLAEIRK

-436 DVAHL
+436 DVKHL
-441 GTAKGI
+441 GSAMGI
-447 VRNHYYQIDVNSIK
+447 VRNHFYQIDVNTIK

-472 EFVPVVPED
+472 KFVPVVPED

-487 ARINVIS
+487 ARINVLS
-494 WKIVKQTVDLGK
+494 WRIVKQTVNLGK

>member
-1 MNKFKLFPLALAAI
+1 MRKFNLFPLALAAI

-25 AENNPTTGEGTTSYV
+25 AENNSSTGEGTTRYV

-65 NKIKAVRFYFF
+65 NKINAVRFYFF
-76 TANGDAY
+76 TENGDAY
-83 KMTNGQSYVEKND
+83 NMGTTNYVEKENP
-96 VTGTGKNDP
+96 TGEGKLTP

-118 GATKTAP
+118 GETKTAP

-133 PATIEEGVLKAKMTK
+133 PATIKEGVLQAKMTK
-148 TEVEAAVA
+148 AQVEAAVA
-156 GQNFNAQGADANGF
+156 GQNFNAQGANAKDF
-170 VMTSSV
+170 VMSSSV
-176 YADAGKK
+176 YSDGTNK
-183 VWVADIAGHV
+183 VWVADITGHV
-193 ATDKTTA
+193 AKDQNTA
-200 ERNPVDIYVE
+200 MQNPVDIYVE

-217 STATVAKE
+217 STATGAGQ
-225 SGKFLV
+225 SNKFLV

-252 TTDAYLIK
+252 TTDANLIK
-260 KIDATWTDN
+260 QIDATWTDN
-269 DLGITQW
+269 GLGITMW

-281 FRCYWETSRSEMSQ
+281 FRCYWETSSTNLGEN
-295 GKSYNAY
+295 KSYNDY
-302 TSQIGDVY
+302 KSQIGQVY
-310 YTNPNTSANTNPQY
+310 YTNPNTTANNKPQY

-343 KGVEYLSEEAVK
+343 NGVEYLSEEAVK

-472 EFVPVVPED
+472 KFVPVVPED

-487 ARINVIS
+487 ARINVLS
-494 WKIVKQTVDLGK
+494 WRIVKQTVDLGK